1 MLLRR
6 RNLDRLRQLKT
17 YVELQKLLAKSHS
30 EQGFTIIESL
40 MAIIVI
46 TVLVVSITPPIFLA
60 VGTRVQ
66 NQKAEQAMQLA
77 QLQVDKVRVL
87 VERGNYINDNNKD
100 LPPDGGT
107 GLPDAVP
114 APTSFPTTCTTP
126 ASSNAC
132 AVDINGD
139 GKPEFYVQTFR
150 TRAINSGTPAQ
161 AVAFQMGV
169 RVYSALAQGQSSL
182 QTTQA
187 SLKFTTEQ
195 GNQRKFPL
203 AVMYIPIVRSDIK
216 DSLTQYRSFLQQSS
230 ASP

>member
-1 MLLRR
+1 MLLGIR
-6 RNLDRLRQLKT
+6 DSYRLRQLKT
-17 YVELQKLLAKSHS
+17 LIELQKLFAKSHS

-40 MAIIVI
+40 MAIVVI
-46 TVLVVSITPPIFLA
+46 TVLVVAITPPIFLA

-77 QLQVDKVRVL
+77 QLQVDQVRVSI
-87 VERGNYINDNNKD
+87 ERGNYTNND

-107 GLPDAVP
+107 GPGLPDAVGI
-114 APTSFPTTCTTP
+114 PTSFTCTT
-126 ASSNAC
+126 AAWSNAC
-132 AVDINGD
+132 PVDINSD

-150 TRAINSGTPAQ
+150 TNAINSGTPPQ
-161 AVAFQMGV
+161 VVAFQMGV
-169 RVYSALAQGQSSL
+169 RVYSALAQGQSGL

-203 AVMYIPIVRSDIK
+203 AVMYTPIVRSDIK
-216 DSLTQYRSFLQQSS
+216 DSLIQYKTFLTPP
-230 ASP
+230 SP

>member
-1 MLLRR
+1 MLLGRR
-6 RNLDRLRQLKT
+6 DSDRLRQLKT
-17 YVELQKLLAKSHS
+17 YVELQTLFAKSHS

-77 QLQVDKVRVL
+77 QLQVDQVRVL
-87 VERGNYINDNNKD
+87 VERGNYTNDQ

-107 GLPDAVP
+107 GSPDAVL
-114 APTSFPTTCTTP
+114 APTSFTTTCTTP

-132 AVDINGD
+132 PVDINGD

-169 RVYSALAQGQSSL
+169 RVYSALAQGQSGL

-195 GNQRKFPL
+195 GNQRQFPL
-203 AVMYIPIVRSDIK
+203 AVMYTPIVRSDIK
-216 DSLTQYRSFLQQSS
+216 DSLTQYRSFLQP
-230 ASP
+230 SP

>member
-1 MLLRR
+1 MLLGMRDSYR
-6 RNLDRLRQLKT
+6 FRQLKT
-17 YVELQKLLAKSHS
+17 YAELQKLFAKRQS

-77 QLQVDKVRVL
+77 QLQVDQVRVL
-87 VERGNYINDNNKD
+87 IERGIYSNSD

-107 GLPDAVP
+107 GVP
-114 APTSFPTTCTTP
+114 TTVAAPTSFITCTTA

-132 AVDINGD
+132 AVDINND

-150 TRAINSGTPAQ
+150 TQAISSGTPS
-161 AVAFQMGV
+161 VVIAFQMGV
-169 RVYSALAQGQSSL
+169 RVYSALAQGQAGL

-187 SLKFTTEQ
+187 ALKFTTEQ
-195 GNQRKFPL
+195 GNQRKYP
-203 AVMYIPIVRSDIK
+203 
-216 DSLTQYRSFLQQSS
+216 
-230 ASP
+230 

>member
-1 MLLRR
+1 MLLGIR
-6 RNLDRLRQLKT
+6 DSYRLRQLKT
-17 YVELQKLLAKSHS
+17 LIELQKLFAKSHS

-40 MAIIVI
+40 MAIVVI
-46 TVLVVSITPPIFLA
+46 TVLVVAITPPIFLA

-77 QLQVDKVRVL
+77 QRQVDQVRVL
-87 VERGNYINDNNKD
+87 IERGNYTNND

-107 GLPDAVP
+107 GVPDAVA
-114 APTSFPTTCTTP
+114 APTSFTCTTP

-132 AVDINGD
+132 PIDINGD
-139 GKPEFYVQTFR
+139 GTPEFYVQTFR
-150 TRAINSGTPAQ
+150 TQAISSGTPAQ
-161 AVAFQMGV
+161 VVAFQMGV
-169 RVYSALAQGQSSL
+169 RVYSSLAQGQSGV

-203 AVMYIPIVRSDIK
+203 AVMYTPIVRSDIK
-216 DSLTQYRSFLQQSS
+216 DSLIQYKTFLTPP
-230 ASP
+230 SP

>member
-1 MLLRR
+1 MLLGIR
-6 RNLDRLRQLKT
+6 DSYRLRQLKT
-17 YVELQKLLAKSHS
+17 YVELQKLFALSHS

-77 QLQVDKVRVL
+77 QLQVDQVRVII
-87 VERGNYINDNNKD
+87 ERGNYTNSD

-107 GLPDAVP
+107 GLPDAVA
-114 APTSFPTTCTTP
+114 APTSFTCTT
-126 ASSNAC
+126 ASSSNAC
-132 AVDINGD
+132 PSFDINGN
-139 GKPEFYVQTFR
+139 GQLFYVQTFR
-150 TRAINSGTPAQ
+150 TKAISSGTPAQ
-161 AVAFQMGV
+161 VVAFQMGV
-169 RVYSALAQGQSSL
+169 RVYSALAQGQSGL

-187 SLKFTTEQ
+187 SLKFTTAQ

-203 AVMYIPIVRSDIK
+203 AVMYTPIVRSDIK
-216 DSLTQYRSFLQQSS
+216 DSLIQYQKFLQQ
-230 ASP
+230 